1 MGLGLL
7 LGPLCSGEGVSGKHG
22 QFSDASV
29 HFDGSIQ
36 SRAARVPG
44 NHRVTCSAEIPDV
57 GGFVRYC
64 RGFGD
69 RSRLPEALGYLV
81 QNPAI

>member
-7 LGPLCSGEGVSGKHG
+7 LESLCSGEGVSGKHD

-29 HFDGSIQ
+29 HFDGPIQ

-44 NHRVTCSAEIPDV
+44 NHCVTCSAEIPDV
-57 GGFVRYC
+57 HVQLVFQTFMTVSAQLFFIDVR
-64 RGFGD
+64 
-69 RSRLPEALGYLV
+69 
-81 QNPAI
+81 

>member
-7 LGPLCSGEGVSGKHG
+7 LESLCSGEGVSGKHG
-22 QFSDASV
+22 LFSDASV
-29 HFDGSIQ
+29 HFDGPIQ

-57 GGFVRYC
+57 
-64 RGFGD
+64 
-69 RSRLPEALGYLV
+69 LV
-81 QNPAI
+81 QLVFPNIPDCISSTVFHRC